1 MLLQEVFDQLCVAEL
16 NNISVVDQVTKQI
29 NPEDYRKVATAI
41 NAGLTQLHTRFLL
54 RKGIL
59 DLELQPDVET
69 YQLATRNFIPA
80 NGVAVGAKCIV
91 PTVDFRDNLL
101 KIQQVITDCGRE
113 LSINN
118 HSTFFSVQETS
129 LDTIVVPSNLY
140 HDHKVRKL
148 RIVYRQNHKMIPACC
163 DDLDPECYGLTLPR
177 SHLWALCLFVAA
189 RMHIPIGLQDATY
202 SGNSFMSLFGAECDR
217 LDITGIQVKDIGVS
231 EGIVRKGFP

>member
-16 NNISVVDQVTKQI
+16 NNISVVDQATKQI

-54 RKGIL
+54 RKGQL
-59 DLELQPDVET
+59 DVQLHPDVRT
-69 YQLATRNFIPA
+69 YQLASRNMIPSA
-80 NGVAVGAKCIV
+80 GEASAAKYV
-91 PTVDFRDNLL
+91 WPAMDFRDNLL
-101 KIQQVITDCGRE
+101 KIQQVFDDQGRE
-113 LSINN
+113 LSMNN
-118 HSTFFSVQETS
+118 HSTYFSVSETAI
-129 LDTIVVPSNLY
+129 DTIVVPENLY
-140 HDHKVRKL
+140 DKHDVRKL
-148 RIVYRQNHKMIPACC
+148 RIVYRQNHKMIPTCC
-163 DDLDPECYGLTLPR
+163 DDLDPESYGLTLPR

-217 LDITGIQVKDIGVS
+217 LEITGIQVKDIGVS